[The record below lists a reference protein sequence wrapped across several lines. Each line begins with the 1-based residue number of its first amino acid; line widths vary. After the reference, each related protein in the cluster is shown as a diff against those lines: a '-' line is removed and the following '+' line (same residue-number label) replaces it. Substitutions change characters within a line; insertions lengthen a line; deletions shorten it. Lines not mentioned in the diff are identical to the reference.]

1 MATSDPNYHVRPHL
15 QHITLQLGLQ
25 TGDWGVPSS
34 CHLIG
39 LFKLKDEFTEGDGG
53 ALYMH
58 EKKYQ
63 NPQKLFLKG
72 GRGRGQLR
80 KSKRGRI

>member
-1 MATSDPNYHVRPHL
+1 
-15 QHITLQLGLQ
+15 
-25 TGDWGVPSS
+25 
-34 CHLIG
+34 
-39 LFKLKDEFTEGDGG
+39 
-53 ALYMH
+53 MH